1 MDDVGSQAGR
11 AAGWS
16 FLNTAV
22 ARFGTLALGI
32 VLARVLGPE
41 EFGTFAIA
49 FIALMAVLSF
59 NELGVSLAVVR
70 WRDDPAEI
78 APTVNAISVGM
89 SAVLTVVMILLA
101 PAFTRAMGDPGA
113 TLLVQL
119 LSLVVLI
126 NGLVATPAAVMQ
138 RLFRQDQRM
147 IADQVN
153 VWVGAFVSV
162 GLALSGMDAMSLVI
176 GRLSGAGLSAL
187 LFLRFSPLPY
197 RMALDRRFVRPLLA
211 FGLPLAGASIVVFLV
226 GFVDQLIVG
235 HVLSPVQLGF
245 YVLAANLAS
254 WPVTMF
260 SQPLRSVAPAMFAR
274 LQGDPQRLHAG
285 LLNVTRPLS
294 AVALPVCVAIAALS
308 SDIVEFVYGSQWAP
322 AAGVLKWLALLAALR
337 IFFELGY
344 DFLVVLG
351 RSRAILIIQVVWIL
365 ALVPALWFAVHRAGI
380 EGAAMTVVVVS
391 LVVSAPMYLIE
402 FHRAG
407 QSLRSLVV
415 SLRLPVL
422 FSGVMAALLV
432 GLDRVAAAAL
442 PTLVIG
448 GLTALGFC
456 AVLLW
461 FVRADLRVFRKQRS

>member
-1 MDDVGSQAGR
+1 MTSGPLVEPPAGDPGMQDVGSRAGR

-22 ARFGTLALGI
+22 ARFGTLAIGI

-59 NELGVSLAVVR
+59 NELGVSLAIVR

-78 APTVNAISVGM
+78 APTVNAISAGM
-89 SAVLTVVMILLA
+89 SALLTVAMILVA
-101 PAFTRAMGDPGA
+101 PAFTAAMGDPSA

-126 NGLVATPAAVMQ
+126 NGLVATPAALMQ

-162 GLALSGMDAMSLVI
+162 ALAISGMGAMSLVI
-176 GRLSGAGLSAL
+176 GRLSGAILSAL
-187 LFLRFSPLPY
+187 LFLHFSPLPY
-197 RMALDRRFVRPLLA
+197 RMSIDRRFVRPLLA

-274 LQGDPQRLHAG
+274 LQGDPDRLREG
-285 LLNVTRPLS
+285 LLQVMRPLF
-294 AVALPVCVAIAALS
+294 AVALPACRGHRGAERRHRRVR
-308 SDIVEFVYGSQWAP
+308 
-322 AAGVLKWLALLAALR
+322 LR
-337 IFFELGY
+337 IASGLRRRGCCNGWHCSLPFASSSSSATTSWWCSGGHASI
-344 DFLVVLG
+344 LV
-351 RSRAILIIQVVWIL
+351 IQVVWVL
-365 ALVPALWFAVHRAGI
+365 ALVPSLWVGVHRG
-380 EGAAMTVVVVS
+380 G
-391 LVVSAPMYLIE
+391 
-402 FHRAG
+402 HRG
-407 QSLRSLVV
+407 R
-415 SLRLPVL
+415 RHDP
-422 FSGVMAALLV
+422 GRGLV
-432 GLDRVAAAAL
+432 GRERTHVPHRV
-442 PTLVIG
+442 PPRG
-448 GLTALGFC
+448 
-456 AVLLW
+456 AVG
-461 FVRADLRVFRKQRS
+461 